1 MQKNMQ
7 VHFRSKQNQL
17 VFKGLYNCLKIWN
30 RLTSALSWS
39 SLLMFSWDV
48 VTKTKLVAVQ
58 ISQMWLRNGLQCGT
72 NELEVNHTAS
82 WLHGQSVRENT
93 RSAWTIQWGRVHGYK
108 MDFSPLSANWLERDV
123 VSCHL
128 SSFRYMIKD
137 NSFCR
142 SGFYSFPHYIF
153 CSRKIHLKKKK

>member
-1 MQKNMQ
+1 
-7 VHFRSKQNQL
+7 
-17 VFKGLYNCLKIWN
+17 
-30 RLTSALSWS
+30 
-39 SLLMFSWDV
+39 
-48 VTKTKLVAVQ
+48 
-58 ISQMWLRNGLQCGT
+58 MWLRNGLQCGT

-142 SGFYSFPHYIF
+142 SGFYSFLHYIF
-153 CSRKIHLKKKK
+153 CSRKIHLKKKNNGKTRCASSVFWQAKSLNSMFWYSAMTDTIVPVNWGYSRGIGIRWS